1 MTKEYGINNKNPV
14 LYEFLLKHVDYSKVD
29 YILHH
34 PQVPIDARPCAGPL
48 SQMVQAI
55 MTDSSIVTASTNPS
69 TKDIRITVS

>member
-1 MTKEYGINNKNPV
+1 MTEYGLRNKNPV
-14 LYEFLLKHVDYSKVD
+14 LYEFLLKHVDPNKVN

-34 PQVPIDARPCAGPL
+34 AQVPIDARPCAGPL